1 MIYALIIYLQAI
13 SVFNQFLEDYF
24 RQYFIWIFTCRYLL
38 IWYYLWCCFIILN
51 YVGMRFFVLYLVE
64 GDIGYRCLKKKILM
78 GAKFCWPISY
88 NVNSHFGHGLPEG
101 DTRQPTSHR
110 CNDRAE
116 DVIQVSLVYI
126 SFLFFSFFV
135 VFSFCF
141 SC

>member
-1 MIYALIIYLQAI
+1 
-13 SVFNQFLEDYF
+13 
-24 RQYFIWIFTCRYLL
+24 
-38 IWYYLWCCFIILN
+38 
-51 YVGMRFFVLYLVE
+51 MRFFVLYLVE

-126 SFLFFSFFV
+126 SFIFFFFLLSLVFVFPANLVIRNGPMSILFILFILDFS
-135 VFSFCF
+135 
-141 SC
+141 